1 MKKFILSLLA
11 VLFLSTY
18 ALAQTPP
25 CPCDNETLENG
36 LTGND
41 IVEIVCPSG
50 NLGEDSES
58 FMGDG
63 GTVISLIDFPH
74 SDYVVRINNT
84 GTPQCTINSDGVEP
98 ILLSITQQE
107 YNNCQKRLIQ
117 GLRSTDKYKCP
128 YPFRMGAHSD
138 SRSIGNIWPLRNPKK
153 KSYSTIIRF
162 RT

>member
-117 GLRSTDKYKCP
+117 GCDLQISTNVP
-128 YPFRMGAHSD
+128 TLSEWGLIATAGALG
-138 SRSIGNIWPLRNPKK
+138 IFGL
-153 KSYSTIIRF
+153 YAIR
-162 RT
+162 RKRAIAQS